1 MLYFLILARTQT
13 ALYTFPLFV
22 CVCVCVCVWVG
33 GWVCMY
39 ACVRECVHACVYMY
53 TFACGCA
60 RTCVCVDDLMVTFVT
75 TIKSR
80 SQKCAVQYV
89 RKC

>member
-1 MLYFLILARTQT
+1 MLYFLILARTQK

-22 CVCVCVCVWVG
+22 CVR
-33 GWVCMY
+33 
-39 ACVRECVHACVYMY
+39 ACVRACVCACVCECVHACVYMY

-60 RTCVCVDDLMVTFVT
+60 RICVCVDDLMVTFVT